1 MWNIYFEIIFNEIII
16 IRICELDKYTNVEIN
31 KRQKKET
38 NISMARYDD
47 NNNEYPDNS
56 FDSDNLSDKPS
67 GRNSRGSQNYY

>member
-1 MWNIYFEIIFNEIII
+1 MWNIYFGLIFNEIII

-56 FDSDNLSDKPS
+56 FDSDNMSDKPS
-67 GRNSRGSQNYY
+67 GRNSKDSQNSL